1 MSRLIMKAICKTW
14 TTMDDNWWLNSYA
27 IQFMSC
33 FSWLLAALWPSHF
46 QPNKGQCLQDNC
58 ASSFWLCGTG
68 PYRVT
73 QCSHQRVLIAWD
85 NVHRAFYVCIWV
97 TISWHELCLYT
108 AWHELCLYS
117 AWNELCVYTAWS
129 ELCLYATWNELCVYT
144 AWNELCLYS
153 AWTELCL
160 YTDSSF
166 HWLVT
171 HILGMANRMMI
182 TIVRPI
188 AIRICMIYRHTS
200 C

>member
-33 FSWLLAALWPSHF
+33 FSWLHAALWPSHF
-46 QPNKGQCLQDNC
+46 QSNKGQCLQDKC
-58 ASSFWLCGTG
+58 ARSFWLCGTEA
-68 PYRVT
+68 YRVAP
-73 QCSHQRVLIAWD
+73 CSHQRVLIAWD
-85 NVHRAFYVCIWV
+85 NVHRAVYVCIWV
-97 TISWHELCLYT
+97 TISWHELCLY
-108 AWHELCLYS
+108 A
-117 AWNELCVYTAWS
+117 AWNELC
-129 ELCLYATWNELCVYT
+129 LYT
-144 AWNELCLYS
+144 AWNELCLY
-153 AWTELCL
+153 AACNELCL

-188 AIRICMIYRHTS
+188 AIKICMIYRHTS